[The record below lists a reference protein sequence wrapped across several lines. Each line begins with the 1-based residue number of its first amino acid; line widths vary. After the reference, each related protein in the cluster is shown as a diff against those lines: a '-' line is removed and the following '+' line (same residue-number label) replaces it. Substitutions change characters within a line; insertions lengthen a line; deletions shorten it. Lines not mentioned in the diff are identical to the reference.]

1 MGHRSR
7 RYEQCRTLVDGSRKY
22 TLEEAVNQL
31 KAMTPARFDETVECA
46 VQLSIDPRHSDQ
58 QVRGSISLPH
68 GTGKSRRVAVF
79 AEGARAEAARQAGA
93 DIVGSDDLI
102 ARVEGGFTDFDVALA
117 TPDMMGRLGRLGRHL
132 GPRGLMPS
140 PKSGTV
146 REDIGPAV
154 GEFRGGRIE
163 FRNDAGGNVHVPVG
177 KLSFGTQAL
186 VENIRALIDQL
197 VRIKPPAA
205 KGKYLMKV
213 CVASTM
219 SPALAVDVEQ

>member
-1 MGHRSR
+1 MVLRSR
-7 RYEQCRTLVDGSRKY
+7 RYVQSRQVVDHSRPY
-22 TLEEAVNQL
+22 SVEDALNAL
-31 KAMTPARFDETVECA
+31 KSMPLAHFDETVECH

-58 QVRGSISLPH
+58 QVRGSIALPH
-68 GTGKSRRVAVF
+68 GTGKTRRVAVF
-79 AEGARAEAARQAGA
+79 ADGSRAEAARQAGA

-102 ARVEGGFTDFDVALA
+102 AKVEGGFVDFDVALA
-117 TPDMMGRLGRLGRHL
+117 TPDMMGRIGRLGRHL

-154 GEFRGGRIE
+154 TEFKGGRIE
-163 FRNDAGGNVHVPVG
+163 FRNDAGGNIHVAVG
-177 KLSFGTQAL
+177 KLSFPTEAL
-186 VENIRALIDQL
+186 AANVRALIDQL

-213 CVASTM
+213 CLAATM
-219 SPALAVDVEQ
+219 SPAVPVTLE

>member
-79 AEGARAEAARQAGA
+79 AEGARAEAARQAGRT
-93 DIVGSDDLI
+93 SW
-102 ARVEGGFTDFDVALA
+102 ART
-117 TPDMMGRLGRLGRHL
+117 T
-132 GPRGLMPS
+132 
-140 PKSGTV
+140 
-146 REDIGPAV
+146 
-154 GEFRGGRIE
+154 
-163 FRNDAGGNVHVPVG
+163 
-177 KLSFGTQAL
+177 
-186 VENIRALIDQL
+186 
-197 VRIKPPAA
+197 
-205 KGKYLMKV
+205 
-213 CVASTM
+213 
-219 SPALAVDVEQ
+219 